1 MPGLEFIN
9 WSISIG
15 NVIELA
21 VILVSIVTFVNKIKT
36 DISLMRQEL
45 IHIEKV
51 QSTLSESF
59 VRMGDVLTQVA
70 VQDARISMLERSID
84 EIKQGQI
91 IK

>member
-9 WSISIG
+9 WSINIG